1 MPKQVTYE
9 LVAEAANYCWSKNF
23 LNVLRDFFAEHAY
36 LFKDCVDDSPPSM
49 EEQDLEQYSVFQ
61 RYLAL
66 YEQTLSGY
74 IESLDVSVTDFF
86 FQLED
91 VRNDK
96 NLKDK
101 KLKNF
106 VNYLLAS
113 TDYPAFYKVMVRAA
127 KKLYR
132 DGVLIAESKLGGA
145 TGGEIKSPEGK
156 GCKDD
161 GDGDYETKRDY
172 K

>member
-1 MPKQVTYE
+1 MPKIVTYE

-23 LNVLRDFFAEHAY
+23 LNVLRDFFAEHAF

-49 EEQDLEQYSVFQ
+49 EEQDLEKYAVFQ
-61 RYLAL
+61 RYLRL
-66 YEQTLSGY
+66 YEETLSEY
-74 IESLDVSVTDFF
+74 IESLDVSISDFF

-113 TDYPAFYKVMVRAA
+113 TDYLAFYKVMVRAA
-127 KKLYR
+127 KKQYK
-132 DGVLIAESKLGGA
+132 DGVAIVAESKSSESKEVD
-145 TGGEIKSPEGK
+145 TKSSK
-156 GCKDD
+156 GDAND
-161 GDGDYETKRDY
+161 EYDSKRSDF